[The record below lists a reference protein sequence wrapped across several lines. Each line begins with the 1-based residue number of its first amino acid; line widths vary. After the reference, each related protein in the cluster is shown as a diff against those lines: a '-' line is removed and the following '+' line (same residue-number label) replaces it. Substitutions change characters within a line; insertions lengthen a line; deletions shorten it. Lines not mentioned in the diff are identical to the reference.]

1 MPNWRIPLSLA
12 AIGALTACGGEAQ
25 DTGASLTEDFA
36 VIARDVIHDRDNI
49 HPDDVAQWIIE
60 GRKDFVLYDV
70 RPQEAFD
77 AGHIDGA
84 ESRPM
89 TYLVEKR
96 AIADVPRDR
105 KVILYSNAT
114 DHAAQAA
121 VMLRLAGVDA
131 YSLLGGYNRWQE
143 RILNPDLEAETV
155 ADAEKRSVEERRA
168 IACYFAGN
176 YRGGEAMPAPEEE
189 EKEEETASAPFV
201 PETVPADEAPAEE
214 EEPMGLIIGEG
225 C

>member
-1 MPNWRIPLSLA
+1 MPNWRIPLALA
-12 AIGALTACGGEAQ
+12 AVTALSACGGDAP
-25 DTGASLTEDFA
+25 DRGATLNEDFA

-70 RPQEAFD
+70 RTQEAFD

-89 TYLVEKR
+89 TFLVEKR
-96 AIADVPRDR
+96 SIADIPRDR

-131 YSLLGGYNRWQE
+131 YSLLGGYNLWQE
-143 RILNPDLEAETV
+143 RILNPDLSKV
-155 ADAEKRSVEERRA
+155 ADAEKHTVEKRRA

-189 EKEEETASAPFV
+189 PEEETASAPFV
-201 PETVPADEAPAEE
+201 PDTVPADEAP
-214 EEPMGLIIGEG
+214 EEPMGLVIGEG

>member
-1 MPNWRIPLSLA
+1 MLA
-12 AIGALTACGGEAQ
+12 AVAALSACGS
-25 DTGASLTEDFA
+25 DGADSRATLNEDFA

-49 HPDDVAQWIIE
+49 HPDDLAQWIIE
-60 GRKDFVLYDV
+60 GRKDFALYDV
-70 RPQEAFD
+70 RPQEVFD

-84 ESRPM
+84 ESRPL
-89 TYLVEKR
+89 TYLVEAR
-96 AIADVPRDR
+96 SIADMPRDR

-143 RILNPDLEAETV
+143 RILNPDLSAV
-155 ADAEKRSVEERRA
+155 ADDEKRSVEERRA
-168 IACYFAGN
+168 VACYFAGN
-176 YRGGEAMPAPEEE
+176 YRGGSAMPAPEQAPAEE
-189 EKEEETASAPFV
+189 PASAPFV
-201 PETVPADEAPAEE
+201 PATVPADAAPA
-214 EEPMGLIIGEG
+214 EPMGLIVEEG